1 MMTPSKRKIVF
12 VGKRTKNWA
21 IGCEIA
27 SNLVKTGNEVLLC
40 DFSRF
45 SGIWRPISLS
55 RKRDQRRILSKFGIK
70 SHRLK
75 VGSPTLSIIC
85 LKKTR
90 HRIPNTRV

>member
-40 DFSRF
+40 DLSRF

-55 RKRDQRRILSKFGIK
+55 RKTRLNFLIIKAEVRDM
-70 SHRLK
+70 
-75 VGSPTLSIIC
+75 C
-85 LKKTR
+85 L
-90 HRIPNTRV
+90 V